1 MATIIACGQYF
12 AHAPPAAGA
21 AAELSPVTSCQDD
34 RLLDRVTGP
43 REYRFYPPS
52 AKNSV
57 RTAYGTGFCLLP
69 ERGFSFA
76 SLFRRTKLL
85 PLHDLQAWN
94 VTADHAS
101 FCGELRQQ
109 SFASYPAPAGPVD
122 MEHPGKKPSKKARSA
137 QYEGEAEEAVETVVE
152 GITFRASAR
161 PYNWGGAEG
170 RSDGVTGGARST
182 PKAKILPVKL
192 RMTGI
197 SRDPPITKKARNY
210 PTWAC
215 TKCTYRHDQVNG
227 EASLRKCVMCGSSR
241 RLHGAEVEQAAVSSA
256 AAPRPPPPPPRLS
269 NAASA
274 AHGHSFMCE
283 GAAAVEKACP
293 ECLTLS
299 PWALVLA
306 YAWWL
311 RGQSR

>member
-1 MATIIACGQYF
+1 M
-12 AHAPPAAGA
+12 
-21 AAELSPVTSCQDD
+21 
-34 RLLDRVTGP
+34 
-43 REYRFYPPS
+43 
-52 AKNSV
+52 
-57 RTAYGTGFCLLP
+57 
-69 ERGFSFA
+69 
-76 SLFRRTKLL
+76 
-85 PLHDLQAWN
+85 
-94 VTADHAS
+94 
-101 FCGELRQQ
+101 
-109 SFASYPAPAGPVD
+109 
-122 MEHPGKKPSKKARSA
+122 
-137 QYEGEAEEAVETVVE
+137 E

-161 PYNWGGAEG
+161 PYNWGGPGG
-170 RSDGVTGGARST
+170 RPDAGAARST

-299 PWALVLA
+299 PWAAWFWRRLVAARAKPLS
-306 YAWWL
+306 
-311 RGQSR
+311 RG